1 MLPYILGLFSAFCF
15 GVSNVYWKTASVGN
29 EFSRIVFYRGIIT
42 SVSFAIIWF
51 YISFFNTNSSL
62 SVNHQATLLQYA
74 KTAVLCFACSLGLVF
89 YLLSLNF
96 SPVSISVPLSSINIF
111 SILTAVLILGETF
124 RLIYFPSFALA
135 MCGILLIQNF
145 SYNKNG
151 IKWNKGAT
159 YALLASLVWG
169 TSYALFKFA
178 VAWVGAIPLAF
189 ILECCV
195 TITACLWIVF
205 TKSLLLKN
213 VEGLSAKNIK
223 HYLILASLVL
233 GGTLCFNLALQ
244 KMPVLL
250 LNVLGNFTLAVS
262 VIIGLLF
269 YKEKI
274 TIKQAVGI
282 SLIFISIILVQFF
295 N

>member
-1 MLPYILGLFSAFCF
+1 MLPYILGLLSAFCF
-15 GVSNVYWKTASVGN
+15 GVSNVYWKTASEGN
-29 EFSRIVFYRGIIT
+29 KFSQIVFFRGVIT
-42 SVSFAIIWF
+42 TVAFAIIWL
-51 YISFFNTNSSL
+51 YISYFHSNTTL
-62 SVNHQATLLQYA
+62 SVNHEATFLQYT
-74 KTAVLCFACSLGLVF
+74 KTILLCFACSLGLVF

-111 SILTAVLILGETF
+111 SILTAVLILGENF
-124 RLIYFPSFALA
+124 KIVYFPSFALA
-135 MCGILLIQNF
+135 MCGILLVQNF

-205 TKSLLLKN
+205 TKTLYFKKTDR
-213 VEGLSAKNIK
+213 LSAKNIK
-223 HYLILASLVL
+223 HYLILASLVV

-244 KMPVLL
+244 QMSVLL
-250 LNVLGNFTLAVS
+250 LNVLGNFTMAVS
-262 VIIGLLF
+262 ILIGLLF

-274 TIKQAVGI
+274 TIKQALGV

-295 N
+295 K

>member
-1 MLPYILGLFSAFCF
+1 MLPYILGLLSAFCF
-15 GVSNVYWKTASVGN
+15 GVSNVYWKTASEGN
-29 EFSRIVFYRGIIT
+29 EFSIIVFYRGVIT
-42 SVSFAIIWF
+42 SISFAIIWF
-51 YISFFNTNSSL
+51 YVSYFNSNTFL
-62 SVNHQATLLQYA
+62 SVNHQATLLQYV
-74 KTAVLCFACSLGLVF
+74 KTILLCFACSLGLVF

-111 SILTAVLILGETF
+111 SILTAVLILGENF
-124 RLIYFPSFALA
+124 KLIYFPSFALA

-195 TITACLWIVF
+195 TITASLWILF
-205 TKSLLLKN
+205 TKSLFFKN
-213 VEGLSAKNIK
+213 TEGSSAKNIK
-223 HYLILASLVL
+223 QYLKLASLVV

-282 SLIFISIILVQFF
+282 SLIFISIMIVQYF
-295 N
+295 